1 MRATLKK
8 KKECGV
14 LMILEPEERDM
25 TGTIGG
31 RLR

>member
-1 MRATLKK
+1 MRATLK

-25 TGTIGG
+25 MGTIGG